1 MPRPSLIPPISTL
14 YSRIKMQHLRLLL
27 AIEERGSLRQAAEAV
42 MLTQPAVS
50 KMLQDMESMLGVSLF
65 ERHARGLRP
74 TRFGLAATQ
83 FARLVFAD
91 MAGLRDELAAL
102 ESGKVGRVRVGAV
115 MAPTPVLLANV
126 IRSLNREHPRLEVV
140 VQVETSDLLVPL
152 LERDQLD
159 IVLGRVPEGWDSSG
173 LEFEQLGEES
183 LAIVVGPLHPLLGRR
198 KPGFEELATFPWIM
212 QPRPSPMRA
221 LIDRS
226 FEDAGVAPPPS
237 TIETAAVLMTTS
249 LLADSELIAV
259 LPASVAAF
267 YAGLGA
273 LAVLPLPL
281 PRKLGPYGIV
291 TRRGRPPT
299 ASMSLLIDALRARP
313 A

>member
-1 MPRPSLIPPISTL
+1 MIPSVTALH
-14 YSRIKMQHLRLLL
+14 SRLKMQHLRLLL
-27 AIEERGSLRQAAEAV
+27 AIEERGSLRQAAEALT
-42 MLTQPAVS
+42 LTQPAVS
-50 KMLQDMESMLGVSLF
+50 KMLQDMEELLGVTLF
-65 ERHARGLRP
+65 DRHARGLRP
-74 TRFGLAATQ
+74 TRFGGAATRY
-83 FARLVFAD
+83 AKLVFAD
-91 MAGLRDELAAL
+91 MAGLRDELVAL
-102 ESGKVGRVRVGAV
+102 ESGKTGRVRVGAV
-115 MAPTPVLLANV
+115 MAPTPGLLAGV
-126 IRSLNREHPRLEVV
+126 IRDLNRDHPRLEIAI
-140 VQVETSDLLVPL
+140 QVDTSDLLVPL

-173 LEFEQLGEES
+173 LAFEQLDEEG
-183 LAIVVGPLHPLLGRR
+183 LAIVVGPQHPLCKRR
-198 KPGFEELATFPWIM
+198 RPSFAELTHYPWIM

-267 YAGLGA
+267 YEGLGA
-273 LAVLPLPL
+273 LTVLPLPL

-291 TRRGRPPT
+291 TRRGRPVT
-299 ASMSLLIDALRARP
+299 ASMSVLLDALRAAAAR
-313 A
+313 

>member
-1 MPRPSLIPPISTL
+1 MIPPVSTL
-14 YSRIKMQHLRLLL
+14 HGRLKMQHLRLLL
-27 AIEERGSLRQAAEAV
+27 AVEERGSLRQAAEALT
-42 MLTQPAVS
+42 LTQPAVS
-50 KMLQDMESMLGVSLF
+50 KMLQDMEDLLGVPLF

-74 TRFGLAATQ
+74 TRFGLAATRY
-83 FARLVFAD
+83 ARLVFAD
-91 MAGLRDELAAL
+91 MGGLRDELVAL
-102 ESGKVGRVRVGAV
+102 ESGKIGRVRVGAV
-115 MAPTPVLLANV
+115 MAPTPGLLADV
-126 IRSLNREHPRLEVV
+126 IRQLNRDHPRLEVAV
-140 VQVETSDLLVPL
+140 HVETSDVLMPQ

-159 IVLGRVPEGWDSSG
+159 LVLGRVPDGWDSSG
-173 LEFEQLGEES
+173 LEFEQLGDEG
-183 LAIVVGPLHPLLGRR
+183 LAIVVGPQHPLARRR
-198 KPGFEELATFPWIM
+198 KLSFAELTRYPWIM

-226 FEDAGVAPPPS
+226 FEDAGVPAPPS

-259 LPASVAAF
+259 LPESVAA
-267 YAGLGA
+267 YYGRLAA

-299 ASMSLLIDALRARP
+299 ASMSLLIDALRARSR
-313 A
+313 